1 MYISYDLGKAIQ
13 REKLARAMSEF
24 ETRRPAPAPEPTPRW
39 GDAEGADVIELVFS
53 SHCETDR
60 IGA

>member
-1 MYISYDLGKAIQ
+1 MYISYDLAKALQ
-13 REKLARAMSEF
+13 RDRLNRAMSEF
-24 ETRRPAPAPEPTPRW
+24 EARRHVAIPVLPANCNSE
-39 GDAEGADVIELVFS
+39 EADIIELVFA